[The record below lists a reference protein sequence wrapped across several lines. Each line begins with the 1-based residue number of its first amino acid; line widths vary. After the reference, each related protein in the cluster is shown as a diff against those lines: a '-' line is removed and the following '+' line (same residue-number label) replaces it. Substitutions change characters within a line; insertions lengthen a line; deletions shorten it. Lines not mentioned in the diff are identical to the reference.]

1 MDKSS
6 PYTLFTLPS
15 QSPEVAAD
23 SIISRTIYNDDQFK
37 AVLFTFAAGQEL
49 SEHTASM
56 PAIIHILKGEGTLT
70 LGKDSVEAREGT
82 WARMEANLAHSVN
95 AKTALM
101 MLLLMLK
108 KDKG

>member
-1 MDKSS
+1 MGSS
-6 PYTLFTLPS
+6 AYTLFNLPS
-15 QSPEVAAD
+15 QLPAVESD
-23 SIISRTIYNDDQFK
+23 SIVSRTIYTDDQIK

-70 LGKDSVEAREGT
+70 LGKDSVEAHEGT
-82 WARMEANLAHSVN
+82 WAYMEANLPHSVN
-95 AKTALM
+95 AKTPLV

>member
-6 PYTLFTLPS
+6 PYTLFTLLS
-15 QSPEVAAD
+15 QLPEVTAD
-23 SIISRTIYNDDQFK
+23 SIVSRTIFNDDQLK
-37 AVLFTFAAGQEL
+37 AVLFTFAPGQEL

-70 LGKDSVEAREGT
+70 LGKDTVEAREGT

-95 AKTALM
+95 AKTALV

-108 KDKG
+108 R

>member
-1 MDKSS
+1 MTA
-6 PYTLFTLPS
+6 YTLFNLPS
-15 QSPEVAAD
+15 QLPQVESD
-23 SIISRTIYNDDQFK
+23 SIVSRTIYNDDQLK

-95 AKTALM
+95 AKTALV

-108 KDKG
+108 G